1 MHFLKAFLLEVN
13 EFWFNHFW
21 RKLTFWKGWDFQSE
35 LFCMKENLV
44 VSILFFEPLFFHLH
58 TFACAKNGILDRINE
73 LRLESGKYSVWK
85 YCLAR
90 CMRLILILYW
100 NQGRFVDSGIFV
112 FKHIFDRG
120 FWFIYFKSTIILH
133 NFTLISMKLFFQAE
147 KILLAD
153 LINFEEN
160 CKMQT
165 NPRDLQLLLYLK
177 YLFHVEKEKKS
188 YYFCKRKIIS
198 RWRKKCLKFKGKK
211 YQRSPKLIYLSLQLH
226 HFKTRVLQLG
236 LIFDLH

>member
-85 YCLAR
+85 YYLAR

-147 KILLAD
+147 NDSFGRPNKLWRKLQNANKPQRFAITPVSEVPLPCRKGEKIV
-153 LINFEEN
+153 
-160 CKMQT
+160 
-165 NPRDLQLLLYLK
+165 LLLQ
-177 YLFHVEKEKKS
+177 EKNYFKVKKEV
-188 YYFCKRKIIS
+188 
-198 RWRKKCLKFKGKK
+198 
-211 YQRSPKLIYLSLQLH
+211 PK
-226 HFKTRVLQLG
+226 V
-236 LIFDLH
+236 